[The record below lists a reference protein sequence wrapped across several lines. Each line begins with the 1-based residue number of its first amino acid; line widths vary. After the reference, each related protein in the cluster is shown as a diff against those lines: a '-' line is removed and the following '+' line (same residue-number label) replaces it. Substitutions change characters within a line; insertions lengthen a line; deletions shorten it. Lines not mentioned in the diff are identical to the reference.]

1 MLLAIATQFFDGYA
15 VGMSR
20 LTAVVLAIAAC
31 TPAQVP
37 HAKVAAEV
45 MALGGVGGLVAV
57 GIGERETSANL
68 APLGVG
74 AAVLSAAGILG
85 WALLEL
91 QYAPEEPAP
100 ETIAQRNRRWAKIL
114 TERASGAARE
124 NNCARVKRL
133 EARVHVYDAE
143 IHDFVFMRDQE
154 IVRCLSE
161 P

>member
-15 VGMSR
+15 LGMSR
-20 LTAVVLAIAAC
+20 LTAVVLAMAAC

-37 HAKVAAEV
+37 HAKLAAEL

-57 GIGERETSANL
+57 GISEHETSTNMV
-68 APLGVG
+68 PLGV
-74 AAVLSAAGILG
+74 AAAIVSAAGIIG
-85 WALLEL
+85 WAVLEL
-91 QYAPEEPAP
+91 QYAPEAPPP

-124 NNCARVKRL
+124 NDCARVKRL